1 MPKIINGVTCRTREE
16 SLKHIIKQAKAGK
29 IGPKGSEWS
38 SGSCHYKYLSGN
50 HCAVGC
56 LFSAN
61 QLKDIERRDFNSTS
75 IAMVAQEIGQKN
87 IEAVTGMTVREL
99 VKLQRLHDLAVERC
113 PGLGSVRT
121 SIGKAVIDYC
131 EKELAELANV

>member
-29 IGPKGSEWS
+29 IGPKANDQHGFD
-38 SGSCHYKYLSGN
+38 SCAYQYPSGN

-56 LFSAN
+56 LFSAK
-61 QLKDIERRDFNSTS
+61 QIKDIKIRQANGLS
-75 IAMVAQEIGQKN
+75 ISYLASRSAIGKRN
-87 IEAVTGMTVREL
+87 IEAVTGMSLTEL
-99 VKLQRLHDLAVERC
+99 KSLQSIHDRSLESSGGVQLARAKL
-113 PGLGSVRT
+113 
-121 SIGKAVIDYC
+121 IDYC